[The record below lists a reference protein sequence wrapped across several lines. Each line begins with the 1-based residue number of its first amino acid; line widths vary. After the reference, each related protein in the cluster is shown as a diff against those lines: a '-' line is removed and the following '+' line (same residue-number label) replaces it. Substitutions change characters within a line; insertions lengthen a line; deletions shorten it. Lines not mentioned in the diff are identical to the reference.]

1 MAKYKHLTLKELPV
15 SERPYEKCEQYGTKA
30 LSDAELLAVILKTG
44 VKGERSIELAER
56 VLAFSE
62 ERTGLYGLHYHTME
76 ELMTIRG
83 IGRVK
88 AIQLVCLAELTKRMA
103 AAYNGKSNAEMLRN
117 ILAEAEK
124 SKRAGTLSNEE
135 IENFYQTFSPMLD
148 GIQRKKL
155 RSIVDKLKAIP

>member
-1 MAKYKHLTLKELPV
+1 MKSFRTYANQTPQTP
-15 SERPYEKCEQYGTKA
+15 SEHAAPSEDKQSAAT
-30 LSDAELLAVILKTG
+30 AE
-44 VKGERSIELAER
+44 
-56 VLAFSE
+56 
-62 ERTGLYGLHYHTME
+62 
-76 ELMTIRG
+76 
-83 IGRVK
+83 
-88 AIQLVCLAELTKRMA
+88 ELTKRMA

-148 GIQRKKL
+148 GIQCKKL